1 MKLLKNEFCSYFSRT
16 HKLFAFVAAA
26 CVSGLMLAQPALA
39 EDVTVASPIN
49 GTSVESPVW
58 VRAHNVGCNGLTPT
72 EFGFSIDSGAL
83 TRGASA
89 NDVDVINVGLPAGPH
104 TIHFKSS
111 TANGA
116 CPVVNTTFNVVGSG
130 AASSANTSS
139 ASSATASV
147 TAGALASAAVTASI
161 PSNAT
166 NSGILDGKNWIGQKD
181 GGTPGSAHFSSVYP
195 ARTPSGDNARKF
207 YMTYTKH
214 GGVRW
219 HISFAKNASATH
231 FIYDT
236 YVYLTNPSQVANIE
250 LDMNQVMSNGRTVIY
265 GMQCS
270 SYSNRWEYVYVKN
283 GAHWR
288 PSSIPCSP
296 KTWKANTWHHIQ
308 IASHR
313 NSSGVVTYDYVN
325 LDGAHHGFSNA
336 TVAAS
341 EHLGWAP
348 GTLLINFQ
356 LDGASGGSGSITA
369 FAHKMTVFHW

>member
-1 MKLLKNEFCSYFSRT
+1 MKLLKNEFCSYFGRT

-26 CVSGLMLAQPALA
+26 CFSGLMLAQPALA

-49 GTSVESPVW
+49 GTSVESPIW
-58 VRAHNVGCNGLTPT
+58 VRAHNVGCNGLLPT
-72 EFGFSIDSGAL
+72 EFGFSIDNSSAL
-83 TRGASA
+83 TRGATA
-89 NDVDVINVGLPAGPH
+89 NDVDVINVGLAAGTH
-104 TIHFKSS
+104 TIHFKSW
-111 TANGA
+111 TANGT
-116 CPVVNTTFNVVGSG
+116 CPTVDTTFKVVASGS
-130 AASSANTSS
+130 ASSSANTSS
-139 ASSATASV
+139 TSSV
-147 TAGALASAAVTASI
+147 TASALATSAVTASI

-195 ARTPSGDNARKF
+195 ARTPSGDSARKF
-207 YMTYTKH
+207 YMTYTRH

-219 HISFAKNASATH
+219 HISFAKNAGATH
-231 FIYDT
+231 FVYDT
-236 YVYLTNPSQVANIE
+236 YVYLANPSQVANIE
-250 LDMNQVMSNGRTVIY
+250 LDMNQVMSNGATVIY

-270 SYSNRWEYVYVKN
+270 SYSNRWEYVYVKG

-288 PSSIPCSP
+288 PSSIPCNP

-325 LDGAHHGFSNA
+325 LDGAHHAFSNA
-336 TVAAS
+336 TVNAA

-356 LDGASGGSGSITA
+356 LDGASSGSGSITA
-369 FAHKMTVFHW
+369 FAHKITVFHW

>member
-1 MKLLKNEFCSYFSRT
+1 MKLLKNEFCSYFGRT
-16 HKLFAFVAAA
+16 QKLLAFVAAA

-49 GTSVESPVW
+49 GTSVESPIW

-72 EFGFSIDSGAL
+72 EFGFSIDNSGAL

-89 NDVDVINVGLPAGPH
+89 NDVDVINVGLAAGTH
-104 TIHFKSS
+104 TIHFKSW

-116 CPVVNTTFNVVGSG
+116 CPTVDTTFKVVASGS
-130 AASSANTSS
+130 ASSSANTSS
-139 ASSATASV
+139 TSSV
-147 TAGALASAAVTASI
+147 TASALASSAVTASI

-181 GGTPGSAHFSSVYP
+181 GGTPGTAHFSSVYP
-195 ARTPSGDNARKF
+195 ARTPSGDSARKF
-207 YMTYTKH
+207 YMTYTRH

-219 HISFAKNASATH
+219 HISFAKSASATH
-231 FIYDT
+231 FVYDT
-236 YVYLTNPSQVANIE
+236 YVYLANPSQVANIE
-250 LDMNQVMSNGRTVIY
+250 LDMNQVMSDGRTVIL

-270 SYSNRWEYVYVKN
+270 SYSNRWEFAYVKS
-283 GAHWR
+283 GTHWR
-288 PSSIPCSP
+288 ASSIPCNP
-296 KTWKANTWHHIQ
+296 KTWKANTWHHVQ

-313 NSSGVVTYDYVN
+313 SSTGVATYDYVN
-325 LDGAHHGFSNA
+325 LDGAHHAFSNA
-336 TVAAS
+336 TVNAA

-356 LDGASGGSGSITA
+356 LDGASAGSGSITA